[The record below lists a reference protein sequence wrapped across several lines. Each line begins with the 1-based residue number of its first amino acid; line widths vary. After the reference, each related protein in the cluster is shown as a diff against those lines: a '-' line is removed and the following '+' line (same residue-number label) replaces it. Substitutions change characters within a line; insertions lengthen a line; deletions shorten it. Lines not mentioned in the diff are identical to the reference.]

1 VFALSSAALLSF
13 VLLTTPLEAGAHAPL
28 PTCASGTRQVELMAG
43 RPDVKHEVC
52 IRPGRSTSF
61 FFDAKLARVE
71 LPEPERFRVIKDEE
85 GFALM
90 ATRALPHGERVP
102 VTVSFQDGAPARA
115 TFVLVVHPSEVEH
128 EVLVTRLERTAAS
141 YREGEQR
148 ALEEARQCR
157 WENARLQV
165 ECTAQVGLTT
175 LLSLELIGKK
185 GVPSRDIEDSLSAR
199 PGNTL
204 TTSKAHSYRSDT
216 GRTTEDGRTLVRL
229 AVEQEV
235 HNTGHM
241 PWTLAG
247 AVLVG
252 PRGEEWKALAVWPR
266 EPIPP
271 GRKRRVV
278 VEVEATEAE
287 ARGTFTLK
295 LWSQEDS
302 GTVELFD
309 GVTFP

>member
-1 VFALSSAALLSF
+1 VFALSSAALLPF
-13 VLLTTPLEAGAHAPL
+13 ALLTTPLDARAHAPL

-61 FFDAKLARVE
+61 FFNAKLARVE
-71 LPEPERFRVIKDEE
+71 LPEPERFRLIKDET

-90 ATRALPHGERVP
+90 ATQVLPDGERVP
-102 VTVSFQDGAPARA
+102 VTVSFQDGAPATA
-115 TFVLVVHPSEVEH
+115 TFVLVVHPSDVEH
-128 EVLVTRLERTAAS
+128 EVLVTRQERSLAS

-157 WENARLQV
+157 WENARLQI

-175 LLSLELIGKK
+175 VLSQKLMGHK
-185 GVPSRDIEDSLSAR
+185 GVPSKHIENSISAG

-204 TTSKAHSYRSDT
+204 ISSKAHSYRSDT
-216 GRTTEDGRTLVRL
+216 GHTTEDGRGLVRL
-229 AVEQEV
+229 AVEQEL
-235 HNTGHM
+235 HNTGDT

-252 PRGEEWKALAVWPR
+252 PGGKEWKALAVWPR

-271 GRKRRVV
+271 GRMRRVV

-295 LWSQEDS
+295 LWSQED
-302 GTVELFD
+302 GVRVEFFD

>member
-1 VFALSSAALLSF
+1 MFALSSAALLCF
-13 VLLTTPLEAGAHAPL
+13 VLRTAPL

-43 RPDVKHEVC
+43 TPNVTHEVC
-52 IRPGRSTSF
+52 IRPGRSISF
-61 FFDAKLARVE
+61 FFNTKLAGVE
-71 LPEPERFRVIKDEE
+71 LPEPERFRMIKDEV

-90 ATRALPHGERVP
+90 ATRALPDGERVP

-115 TFVLVVHPSEVEH
+115 TFVLVVHPSEAEQQ
-128 EVLVTRLERTAAS
+128 VLVTRLERTAAS

-165 ECTAQVGLTT
+165 ECTAQVGLTP
-175 LLSLELIGKK
+175 LLTQKLMGKA
-185 GVPSRDIEDSLSAR
+185 GVPSKDLQNSLSAR

-204 TTSKAHSYRSDT
+204 ASNDAYSYRSDT
-216 GRTTEDGRTLVRL
+216 GLTTEHGRKRVRL
-229 AVEQEV
+229 AVEQQL
-235 HNTGHM
+235 HNNGET

-247 AVLVG
+247 AALVG

-266 EPIPP
+266 ETLAP
-271 GRKRRVV
+271 GDKQRVI
-278 VEVEATEAE
+278 VEVEAPEGA
-287 ARGTFTLK
+287 ARGLFTLK
-295 LWSQEDS
+295 LWSQERGDRF
-302 GTVELFD
+302 ELFD